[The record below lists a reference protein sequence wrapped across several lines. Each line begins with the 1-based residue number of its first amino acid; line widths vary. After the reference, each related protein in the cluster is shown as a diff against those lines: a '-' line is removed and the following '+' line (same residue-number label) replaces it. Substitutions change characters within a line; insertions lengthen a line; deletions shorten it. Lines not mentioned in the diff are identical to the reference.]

1 MKQFYLNKT
10 IKGYYLNKQTKTI
23 QKAIEG
29 AFFKRAYG
37 PTHSSIK
44 PKSC

>member
-29 AFFKRAYG
+29 VFFKELMA
-37 PTHSSIK
+37 PLTA
-44 PKSC
+44 P